1 MQVWC
6 REIHLSN
13 IILNQ
18 IASVQVGFY
27 TMRLI
32 GKKRIKCKTKALPY
46 QKRCPKSV
54 WIRWKKPPHDFFL
67 YFFLFYNNNK
77 ANF

>member
-18 IASVQVGFY
+18 IVSVQVGFY

-32 GKKRIKCKTKALPY
+32 GKKQIKCKTKALPY

-54 WIRWKKPPHDFFL
+54 
-67 YFFLFYNNNK
+67 
-77 ANF
+77 